1 MPVLRLSRRERRTV
15 MAGAAVSIAA
25 LVLAYGMLPFA
36 RRWSDRE
43 DRIGASADRLARL
56 RSLVANEGELRTLV
70 TTREAATAAPG
81 GGRGILVGRTP
92 ALAASSLQSAIQNY
106 ATRSRVTVSR
116 LDVAGAPDTTN
127 AVLPMIPAS
136 LSAVGDIYGISE
148 FLSLLQRGSPVIEIR
163 ELTLISNSALREGLI
178 QLSVSLRAPSAG
190 E

>member
-1 MPVLRLSRRERRTV
+1 MPGLRLSRRERRTV
-15 MAGAAVSIAA
+15 IAGAVVSVAA
-25 LVLAYGMLPFA
+25 LVLAYGVMPFE

-43 DRIGASADRLARL
+43 DRIAAGADRLARL
-56 RSLVANEGELRTLV
+56 RSLVLSERQLRAMLAARESVIVTAGE
-70 TTREAATAAPG
+70 
-81 GGRGILVGRTP
+81 GRGILVGRTP

-116 LDVAGAPDTTN
+116 LDVAGAPDTSS

-148 FLSLLQRGSPVIEIR
+148 FLSMIQRGSPVIEIR
-163 ELTLISNSALREGLI
+163 ELTLISNSALKEGLI